1 MRSVLVAIDL
11 VKETDGSFKVL
22 ELNTGLAITPISVE
36 PYFNK
41 TDFDTLISENEIT
54 EIDLVLLDVGPVFAN
69 NTDYPDDT
77 LFGFGSY
84 FDKYYSGLT
93 INKSVVKMR
102 NQVMPTIEDS
112 PNKLIIRQCYDSTAL
127 IDETYAKDNFEFLK
141 LLYDGSP
148 SSIAKTYF
156 NHPSLGIDMIGDTLR
171 DNGPHPN
178 YIIKERFPTRN
189 YSIYPKVFKID
200 TVEELQDLKINLP
213 SNTLLQEYVI
223 NTDDL
228 EQGKIKT
235 YRTINLLYGSELN
248 IVNLID
254 PFIHTNACSV
264 DATVDVIDNEIE
276 IWERPKYLQKYNNS
290 LGDLEYN
297 CDSTNLILGLDG
309 TLLSPDQLN
318 VNDTIKTINLLGLSD
333 GDDEM
338 TIYKYSGN
346 TEEVFTGST
355 FSSATIIGLTT
366 TNKNVWLRNITLEDG
381 LKFSDIDGSKVLVK
395 RNDLLIFTSF
405 HEIISTDEIV
415 VVNKDTNQFET
426 KQIISDSYIFSNE
439 TIYSI
444 DVEDIDIYLTMDESS
459 SNPEYFMIQH
469 NKPICRCWF
478 PFFAPGSWNCFDPCY
493 PPEGIYT
500 GTHYEEC
507 LNLGLPPFYCIEL
520 ICCKAEPL
528 VDDGGTPVF
537 NQDCMECTYS
547 KQDF

>member
-171 DNGPHPN
+171 DNGHHPN

-200 TVEELQDLKINLP
+200 TVEELQDLKSNLP

-264 DATVDVIDNEIE
+264 DTTVDVIDNEIE

-290 LGDLEYN
+290 LGDLDYN

-309 TLLSPDQLN
+309 TLLSPAQLN
-318 VNDTIKTINLLGLSD
+318 VNDTIKTINLLGLPD

-355 FSSATIIGLTT
+355 FSSATINGLTT
-366 TNKNVWLRNITLEDG
+366 TNKNVWLRNITLEGG

-395 RNDLLIFTSF
+395 RNNLLIFTSF
-405 HEIISTDEIV
+405 RDITSTDEIV
-415 VVNKDTNQFET
+415 IVNKDTNQFET

-459 SNPEYFMIQH
+459 LNPEYFMIQH
-469 NKPICRCWF
+469 NAPKCRCWF
-478 PFFAPGSWNCFDPCY
+478 PLFVDTWDCFDPCF
-493 PPEGIYT
+493 PPEGVYT
-500 GTHYEEC
+500 GSNYWEC
-507 LNLGLPPFYCIEL
+507 LGLGLPGFYCNEL
-520 ICCKAEPL
+520 ICCRAEPL
-528 VDDGGTPVF
+528 VNNGETPVF
-537 NQDCMECTYS
+537 EQDCMECTYS
-547 KQDF
+547 KGYE